1 MEAEAQGTTEI
12 VSYVAS
18 RMAIITPDALQ
29 ILSGRLDY
37 REIIDEILSR
47 GVFVIDANL
56 VRDVLA
62 RRERS
67 ELSAPEEL
75 PVGTET
81 ESAAPL
87 STPTAAGVPFEA
99 PRSAVPVQGQQ
110 QSSDA
115 AREPE
120 MPSEPAAPLEE
131 PENVWSDSVVQD
143 TAGESGGAEKEVVV
157 LRDGW
162 HPLAK
167 EYEGRIRIFEDF
179 DVTGKSFCEGTV
191 QDFVRYFR
199 DRYERLSAMLR
210 NRPKA
215 NLKPLDRVHRYVGE
229 EIDVIAMIY
238 DIRETR
244 SGNLVV
250 ELETPDSYGKAIIP
264 KASDQKIAQLAES
277 LLPDDVVLL
286 HGRVSGRGMFIV
298 SDIAWPDVPLDRV
311 PHYSDLPLSV
321 AITSDWHVGSRLHI
335 KKAVDRFIRWLR
347 GEIGNERSRELAG
360 RVKYLI
366 VNGDVVDGV
375 GVYPQQIDEL
385 EIKDIYKQ
393 YDAFAKYL
401 EQIPDY
407 IEVIIGPGNHDA
419 VRRLEPQPALD
430 KDFAAPLY
438 EFDNVTLVGSPAY
451 FSLEG
456 VEFLTYHGTSMDD
469 LISRVPY
476 LSYTEPQYALRE
488 YLKHRHLAIQYGLK
502 NPIVPERRDYM
513 VIDRVPDVLTS
524 GHVHKNGYGGYR
536 GVSLVVSGT
545 FQDQT
550 PFQLEHGHVPTP
562 GEIPVFDLSN
572 HKLANI
578 RMWVKKDAE
587 N

>member
-1 MEAEAQGTTEI
+1 VEAEAQGTSEI

-29 ILSGRLDY
+29 ILSGRPDY
-37 REIIDEILSR
+37 REIIDEVLSR
-47 GVFVIDANL
+47 GVFVVDADL

-62 RRERS
+62 RRTSSTSPEPL
-67 ELSAPEEL
+67 ELHEPQDTGVTDSS
-75 PVGTET
+75 
-81 ESAAPL
+81 ESAAPEL
-87 STPTAAGVPFEA
+87 PSTDNESVVSGSPESDLTEN
-99 PRSAVPVQGQQ
+99 QQ
-110 QSSDA
+110 
-115 AREPE
+115 
-120 MPSEPAAPLEE
+120 PSEEVESAGNEGE
-131 PENVWSDSVVQD
+131 GEVWSDAVDNGS
-143 TAGESGGAEKEVVV
+143 AEKEVVV
-157 LRDGW
+157 LREGW

-167 EYEGRIRIFEDF
+167 EYDGRIRVFEDF

-199 DRYERLSAMLR
+199 DRYERLSAMLKA
-210 NRPKA
+210 RPHT
-215 NLKPLDRVHRYVGE
+215 NLKPLDRMHRYVGE
-229 EIDVIAMIY
+229 EIDVIAMVY
-238 DIRETR
+238 DIRETK

-264 KASDQKIAQLAES
+264 KASDPKVAQLAES

-311 PHYSDLPLSV
+311 PHYSDVPLSV

-335 KKAVDRFIRWLR
+335 KKAVERFIKWLR

-513 VIDRVPDVLTS
+513 VIERVPDVLTS

-578 RMWVKKDAE
+578 RMWVKKDAA